1 MDDCNIFEIWE
12 EYKTSLLGYIKK
24 RVTDEDDAK
33 DILQDVLLKS
43 YQYCSNGKTVIYLKS
58 WLYKITQ
65 NTIIDFHK
73 KANKTISFDIE
84 IVETTDEN
92 SIIGEA
98 SDYIKVLLKL
108 LPEDY
113 ATPLYMSDIEGI
125 DQKTIAENLKL
136 TLPNTK
142 SRIQRARVKLKE
154 RFLECCVVSFGE
166 NGEMVSFDIKPQCT
180 ELQAERNKLENSL

>member
-1 MDDCNIFEIWE
+1 MKDCNIFEIWE
-12 EYKTSLLGYIKK
+12 EYKSSLLGYIKK
-24 RVTDEDDAK
+24 RVTNDDDAK

-73 KANKTISFDIE
+73 KNNKTISSTIE
-84 IVETTDEN
+84 ITEANSEL

-98 SDYIKVLLKL
+98 SDYIKTLLKL
-108 LPEDY
+108 LPNEY
-113 ATPLYMSDIEGI
+113 ATPLFMSDIEGV
-125 DQKTIAENLKL
+125 DQRVIAANLGL
-136 TLPNTK
+136 TLSNTK

-154 RFLECCVVSFGE
+154 KFLECCIVSFDE
-166 NGEMVSFDIKPQCT
+166 SGEMVSFDIKPDCT
-180 ELQAERNKLENSL
+180 FLKTEQLRIQNKV